1 MEKITAKKKQQV
13 TVAPPAVTGLV
24 SWRKEGIKYRKNEA
38 YLDVV
43 ENLDLIMT
51 QEGKI
56 LNSTVKG
63 SFKMKSVLSGM
74 PNLKLGL
81 NDRVRFDA
89 AMGIAQNFDENN
101 QQAPKPT
108 DNIDLEDVKLHQCV
122 RLN

>member
-51 QEGKI
+51 QEGKT
-56 LNSTVKG
+56 LNSVVKG
-63 SFKMKSVLSGM
+63 SFKMKS
-74 PNLKLGL
+74 
-81 NDRVRFDA
+81 
-89 AMGIAQNFDENN
+89 
-101 QQAPKPT
+101 
-108 DNIDLEDVKLHQCV
+108 
-122 RLN
+122 

>member
-1 MEKITAKKKQQV
+1 MA
-13 TVAPPAVTGLV
+13 APPAVTGLV

-51 QEGKI
+51 QEGKV
-56 LNSTVKG
+56 LASTVKG
-63 SFKMKSVLSGM
+63 AFKMRSQLTGM

-89 AMGIAQNFDENN
+89 AFGNA
-101 QQAPKPT
+101 
-108 DNIDLEDVKLHQCV
+108 
-122 RLN
+122 